1 MPASL
6 NDNLPRARFKPGAKV
21 SDVPIP
27 MLLLRALAVGFLA
40 GFDRVINK
48 PEVRAPPCD
57 SSAHAGCEKLTAA
70 FILPMRCGL
79 RVFGYAKAEHVSVIA
94 ARNKIPRAPGK
105 HFRKVCGVRYTD
117 NRRFRI
123 AAHEPWREQYRCVC
137 AFRRTR
143 RHEYH
148 EPVDIAAFQCFKPL
162 DKQQVMRGRNEPEV
176 KVINERY
183 QTFLCQLDRLRRR
196 QQFQLSRIPGLQVR

>member
-6 NDNLPRARFKPGAKV
+6 DDNLPRSGLEACAKIR
-21 SDVPIP
+21 DVPIP
-27 MLLLRALAVGFLA
+27 MLLLRALAVDFLA

-48 PEVRAPPCD
+48 PEVRAPSCD
-57 SSAHAGCEKLTAA
+57 CSAHTSRKEFPAA
-70 FILPMRCGL
+70 FVFPMRSGL
-79 RVFGYAKAEHVSVIA
+79 RVFGNAEAERISVIA

-105 HFRKVCGVRYTD
+105 HFREVCGVRYTD

-162 DKQQVMRGRNEPEV
+162 NKQQVMRGRNEPEV
-176 KVINERY
+176 KIINERY